1 MGAQRADTM
10 AEKGEEEPLA
20 VATRAGA
27 LEAAAA
33 LAESV
38 AAHLEESWAAGAL
51 EVGPGVEAAK
61 AVAREVEAAEVVARP
76 EAARVAVPK
85 VASGAPR
92 EAATAA

>member
-1 MGAQRADTM
+1 MGARRAAHE
-10 AEKGEEEPLA
+10 AEPKVEAPLV
-20 VATRAGA
+20 VAARAGA